1 MNTYLMYG
9 TVVLLGL
16 VIVCWIGN
24 LILVQ
29 KKGGPSLWLSRGLYI
44 CGMLAVVLNA
54 ARMLVIRDT
63 YRGTLVFANIV
74 AFICILVAFI
84 RAENERKES

>member
-1 MNTYLMYG
+1 
-9 TVVLLGL
+9 
-16 VIVCWIGN
+16 
-24 LILVQ
+24 
-29 KKGGPSLWLSRGLYI
+29 
-44 CGMLAVVLNA
+44 MLAVVLNA

-63 YRGTLVFANIV
+63 YRGTLVFANVV